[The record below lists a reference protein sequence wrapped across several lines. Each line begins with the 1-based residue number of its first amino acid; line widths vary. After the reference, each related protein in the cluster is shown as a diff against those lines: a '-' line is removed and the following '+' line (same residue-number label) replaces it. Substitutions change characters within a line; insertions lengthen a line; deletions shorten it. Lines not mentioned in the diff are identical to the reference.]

1 MDIYPCVK
9 FHCNSFTGSLL
20 PNMWNITL
28 LCPGYTF
35 FSGWRPART
44 PWMDFNRFWLKW
56 RFVTQGC
63 AFWEFWWQP
72 TFLRVQP
79 PPSKKNGAWLGI
91 FQPNWQNH
99 KIALS
104 PTVKIGSTPNF
115 DRVIEPHSWLHGWSR
130 MTKFQ
135 FKIADGRHIL
145 ENVWNTITRLSIN
158 WFGRNLGDSIPSC
171 PPCPPWC
178 GCHGN
183 GHCLATAHWIFSCY
197 GSLEAARMN
206 QFW

>member
-1 MDIYPCVK
+1 M
-9 FHCNSFTGSLL
+9 
-20 PNMWNITL
+20 PNFIAIAL
-28 LCPGYTF
+28 RGACSQISEILRFCDF
-35 FSGWRPART
+35 FVVLSCSGCTSPSSN
-44 PWMDFNRFWLKW
+44 PWTDFNRLWLKMTHPHW
-56 RFVTQGC
+56 RMC
-63 AFWEFWWQP
+63 FWVYFMTTHNFKGFKP
-72 TFLRVQP
+72 QP
-79 PPSKKNGAWLGI
+79 PQPPQGAWLGI